1 MSRHTVHPPIGLLVA
16 QPSGGAIGLLLFVG
30 ACLAGA
36 VLLSKAA
43 ASHAAPMLW
52 YLAIAMG
59 GAAIV
64 LFGVVASSGQP
75 LARPVPVLAYGVCAG
90 ALMALGSALGYLSVH
105 AVGASFVA
113 LAMAFPTLLTY
124 LLSLAL
130 RLERAAPL
138 RLCGVLLGLAGGI
151 TLALAKGLEI
161 GSAAGAS
168 VLLAC
173 LMPAVLAVGN
183 MYRSLFWPAGASPML
198 LAASMLG
205 CGAALTIP
213 FALMREGLAV
223 VSLATDPALRT
234 LTAAAIMAFCVQY
247 VAFFR
252 LQRIAGPVYLSQVG
266 SLAALFGGAAAVLFF
281 GETLP
286 SGAIP
291 AGLLIALGI
300 AVFQRSGG
308 R

>member
-1 MSRHTVHPPIGLLVA
+1 MSYHAGHPNLDLPAVR
-16 QPSGGAIGLLLFVG
+16 PTGAIGLLLFVG

-43 ASHAAPMLW
+43 AAHAAPMLW
-52 YLAIAMG
+52 YLAVAMG

-64 LFGVVASSGQP
+64 LFGLVAC
-75 LARPVPVLAYGVCAG
+75 ARRPRVRPGPVLAYGIGAG

-124 LLSLAL
+124 LLSLVL
-130 RLERAAPL
+130 RLERPAAL

-151 TLALAKGLEI
+151 ALAVAKGVEI
-161 GSAAGAS
+161 GGAAGLP
-168 VLLAC
+168 VLMAC
-173 LMPAVLAVGN
+173 LMPAVLAAGN
-183 MYRSLFWPAGASPML
+183 VYRSLFWPAGASPLL
-198 LAASMLG
+198 LAAAMLG
-205 CGAALTIP
+205 CGAVLTIP
-213 FALMREGLAV
+213 FAWMREGPAV

-234 LTAAAIMAFCVQY
+234 LTAAAILAFSVQY

-252 LQRIAGPVYLSQVG
+252 LQRIAGPVYLSQIG
-266 SLAALFGGAAAVLFF
+266 SVAALIGSAAAVLLF

-286 SGAIP
+286 MGAVP
-291 AGLLIALGI
+291 AGLLIVAGI
-300 AVFQRSGG
+300 VLFQRAG
-308 R
+308 RR

>member
-1 MSRHTVHPPIGLLVA
+1 MSHQAVHPPLGLPA
-16 QPSGGAIGLLLFVG
+16 AGPAGEAIGLLLFVG

-52 YLAIAMG
+52 YLAVSMG
-59 GAAIV
+59 GAAIL
-64 LFGVVASSGQP
+64 LFGVVASAGQP
-75 LARPVPVLAYGVCAG
+75 PARLRPVLAYGIAAG

-130 RLERAAPL
+130 RLERPATE

-151 TLALAKGLEI
+151 ALAVGKGIEI
-161 GSAAGAS
+161 GSAAGLS

-173 LMPAVLAVGN
+173 LMPAVLAGGN
-183 MYRSLFWPAGASPML
+183 VYRSLFWPAGASPLL
-198 LAASMLG
+198 LAAAMLA
-205 CGAALTIP
+205 CGAVLTIP

-234 LTAAAIMAFCVQY
+234 LTAVAILAFSVQY

-252 LQRIAGPVYLSQVG
+252 LQRIAGPVYLSQIG
-266 SLAALFGGAAAVLFF
+266 SVAALFGSAAAVLLF

-286 SGAIP
+286 AGALP
-291 AGLLIALGI
+291 AGLLIVVGI
-300 AVFQRSGG
+300 VLFQRAG
-308 R
+308 RR